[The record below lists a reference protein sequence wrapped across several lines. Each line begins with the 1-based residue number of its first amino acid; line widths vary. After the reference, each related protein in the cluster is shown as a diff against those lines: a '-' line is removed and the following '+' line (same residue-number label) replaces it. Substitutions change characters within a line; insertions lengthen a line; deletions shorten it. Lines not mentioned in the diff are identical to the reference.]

1 MKQILFFVLAAF
13 SLRAQPLWHTGL
25 QIADTSLWSTDLVRL
40 PGNDLLLLGRRELHH
55 TDPGIPIEGYPTYG
69 SYLARLDGATGEIE
83 WEQRDLSTGFLNSPS
98 ALNVQGRL
106 PAPTVLIDSASGAW
120 ILPYTVY
127 VGILTCSD
135 PNFSAFSTA
144 PGLLRGSLATGAVL
158 SDTVYQTDNE
168 CGIEN
173 VIRSFRQG
181 SAALMVTQQQTLGM
195 QLLRFSPSGAL
206 DRYPFANGLAF
217 IQDATQDPATGEL
230 LALGDNAQ
238 GQPVVVRTDT
248 LGMELQTYPLAQ
260 VLFRLQALP
269 GGRYLGWG
277 PRPVGDSVYSAL
289 YHYDGAF
296 HVLWSY
302 QTLNTITAAA
312 TTTSGSTTFV
322 LEGSL
327 SGLDQNL
334 VRVVRLDAQGT
345 AVGDRDYPGADLW
358 PGSLLAGGDSCYV
371 FSSTTFDLF
380 EHPEPAVVGVT
391 ADCLAGTSAAPE
403 PPDFGLALSL
413 LPNPATEQVAVRWGR
428 TAPAGSTLVVYDAT
442 GRALQSHPVGGETGL
457 DLPVGGWPA
466 GLYVVMLRGNG
477 WEQSVRGCLIRG

>member
-1 MKQILFFVLAAF
+1 MAKVLEPPTVHHKLLPPLSHTKASHVTPIMQPMPLLAVFFVCIVVAGLAWTTETLAQETVSPETLMEQGHSSYQQGAF
-13 SLRAQPLWHTGL
+13 TRAMQYWTE
-25 QIADTSLWSTDLVRL
+25 A
-40 PGNDLLLLGRRELHH
+40 GRRYGRNGKVRDHIKAQVNLTQALYQTGQYKEAGSILIDSG
-55 TDPGIPIEGYPTYG
+55 TLADRIGDPLLKAI
-69 SYLARLDGATGEIE
+69 
-83 WEQRDLSTGFLNSPS
+83 
-98 ALNVQGRL
+98 VQGRL
-106 PAPTVLIDSASGAW
+106 GTVL
-120 ILPYTVY
+120 
-127 VGILTCSD
+127 
-135 PNFSAFSTA
+135 F
-144 PGLLRGSLATGAVL
+144 
-158 SDTVYQTDNE
+158 
-168 CGIEN
+168 
-173 VIRSFRQG
+173 
-181 SAALMVTQQQTLGM
+181 
-195 QLLRFSPSGAL
+195 
-206 DRYPFANGLAF
+206 
-217 IQDATQDPATGEL
+217 
-230 LALGDNAQ
+230 ALGDNAQ

-277 PRPVGDSVYSAL
+277 PKPVGDSVYSAL

-312 TTTSGSTTFV
+312 TTTSGNTTFV

-442 GRALQSHPVGGETGL
+442 GRALLSHPVGGETGL